1 MKLSEAFV
9 IWTPDRE
16 ALSLDT
22 AWAQL
27 NDPRRFERA
36 AQTTVEALVFELR
49 ENGAAQL
56 EKENCR
62 RRLGELS
69 VEQLLEVVNRLTAM
83 QPQHPKINDALIAA
97 IRELQSD

>member
-9 IWTPDRE
+9 IWTHDRE

-22 AWAQL
+22 AWEQL

-36 AQTTVEALVFELR
+36 AQSTVEALIFELR
-49 ENGAAQL
+49 EHGAAQL
-56 EKENCR
+56 EKEGCR

-69 VEQLLEVVNRLTAM
+69 DEQLLEVIERLVAL
-83 QPQHPKINDALIAA
+83 QSQHPKINDALIAA
-97 IRELQSD
+97 FRELQ